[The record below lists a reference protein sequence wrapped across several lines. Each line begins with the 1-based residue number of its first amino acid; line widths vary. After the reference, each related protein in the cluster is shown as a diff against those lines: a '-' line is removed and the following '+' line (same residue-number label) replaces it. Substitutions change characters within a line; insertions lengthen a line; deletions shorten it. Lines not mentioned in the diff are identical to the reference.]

1 MINPTNTAGVAA
13 IEVKSVN
20 ATIVPFKSP
29 SQTTEDRAESLTMKK
44 KTHVAV
50 EEQRKEAEVQKA
62 LEKKAAEESEKN
74 KEENL
79 SQELLD
85 GLSMDIEMLH
95 SVGLSFSKHED
106 TGRTMVKVINKDTDE
121 LIREIPS
128 EQVLDMAAKLDEM
141 VGILFDTK
149 A

>member
-1 MINPTNTAGVAA
+1 MINPTNTATAA
-13 IEVKSVN
+13 ATIEVKN

-29 SQTTEDRAESLTMKK
+29 SQATEDKAEGLTMKK

-50 EEQRKEAEVQKA
+50 EEQQKEAEIQKA
-62 LEKKAAEESEKN
+62 LEKKVAEESEREQEK
-74 KEENL
+74 NL
-79 SQELLD
+79 SQEMLD
-85 GLSMDIEMLH
+85 ELSMDIEMLH

-106 TGRTMVKVINKDTDE
+106 TGRTMVKVINRDTDE

>member
-1 MINPTNTAGVAA
+1 MINPTNTAVVQTNEAR
-13 IEVKSVN
+13 N
-20 ATIVPFKSP
+20 ATVVPFKNP
-29 SQTTEDRAESLTMKK
+29 SLGTEDKTGGVDVKK
-44 KTHVAV
+44 KTQVAL
-50 EEQRKEAEVQKA
+50 EEKRREAEIQKA
-62 LEKKAAEESEKN
+62 QEKTALEQHEEKQQ
-74 KEENL
+74 EEVSQKMLDEL
-79 SQELLD
+79 ST
-85 GLSMDIEMLH
+85 DIEMLH

-149 A
+149 V